1 MTSNLRHTAALFAL
15 FGVMLIPVATS
26 TLRGLTHVLTCEEEV
41 TTPFALIIQ
50 GRQEPTVISSTTI
63 ERGEVPP
70 ETPGEVIQEPLGR
83 LCGGL
88 SVDLTARTLGPGSG
102 KVIMTVPITNH
113 TEFAWQGTVLFQV
126 GETSIP
132 VDVGEVPPGG
142 TGSDEIQL
150 DLGPGDHDLTGSL
163 LIGP

>member
-1 MTSNLRHTAALFAL
+1 VTSILRHRAALFAL

-41 TTPFALIIQ
+41 ATPFALIIEEQ
-50 GRQEPTVISSTTI
+50 KEPTVISATTI
-63 ERGEVPP
+63 ERGEVPQ
-70 ETPGEVIQEPLGR
+70 TPSQAAPPARSGR

-88 SVDLTARTLGPGSG
+88 SVDLSARTLGPGSG
-102 KVIMTVPITNH
+102 KVAMTVPITNH
-113 TEFAWQGTVLFQV
+113 TAFPWQGTVLFQV
-126 GETSIP
+126 GRASIP
-132 VDVGEVPPGG
+132 VDVGEVLPGK

-150 DLGPGDHDLTGSL
+150 DLGPGDHELTGSL